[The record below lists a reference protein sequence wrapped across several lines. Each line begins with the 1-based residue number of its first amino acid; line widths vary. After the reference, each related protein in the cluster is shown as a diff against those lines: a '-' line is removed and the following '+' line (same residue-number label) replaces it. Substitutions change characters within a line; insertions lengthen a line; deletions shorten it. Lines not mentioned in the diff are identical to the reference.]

1 MIMNIDRVWLLM
13 APQDVPEH
21 WTDRAQKMLLVPLSS
36 DETVKLLEASVAG
49 PDKSADEWWDAL
61 TPAESKVVD
70 LAAEGL
76 TNPEIGARLFIS
88 PRTVSTHLEH
98 AFRKLGVSS
107 RVELAS
113 LAARRRPQ

>member
-1 MIMNIDRVWLLM
+1 MNTDRVWLLM

-21 WTDRAQKMLLVPLSS
+21 WTERAQEMLLVPLSS
-36 DETVKLLEASVAG
+36 DEALLLLDRTDNGVETG
-49 PDKSADEWWDAL
+49 TADGWEAL
-61 TPAESKVVD
+61 TPAELKVVD
-70 LAAEGL
+70 LAADGL

-113 LAARRRPQ
+113 LAARRSSQ